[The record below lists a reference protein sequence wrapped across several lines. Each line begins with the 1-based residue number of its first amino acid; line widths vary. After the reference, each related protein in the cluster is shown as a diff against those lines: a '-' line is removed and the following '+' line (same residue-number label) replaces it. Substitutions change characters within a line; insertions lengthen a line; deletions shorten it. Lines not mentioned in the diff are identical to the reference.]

1 MIPAKSVLVPLD
13 ARRGG
18 TSTDQAEKRMSA
30 ASQEAALG
38 GYGVSMDDG
47 RPPRKTWRSL
57 TNFMAST

>member
-18 TSTDQAEKRMSA
+18 TSTDQAEKHMSA

-38 GYGVSMDDG
+38 EMVCLWTVVGLHERHGG
-47 RPPRKTWRSL
+47 
-57 TNFMAST
+57 A